1 MSENQ
6 KKDEKNTL
14 KKLDN
19 FIQESLNKYIQVN
32 K

>member
-1 MSENQ
+1 MLISHQ

-14 KKLDN
+14 N
-19 FIQESLNKYIQVN
+19 FEGILSYQVAEML